1 MKMKNLLEIIFKKG
15 PPPDFMDNKYQS
27 GRVNAQR
34 ARASANNSEYDLE
47 EPEDVDEMQI
57 DKIYQSL

>member
-1 MKMKNLLEIIFKKG
+1 MEMKNLLEIIFKKG
-15 PPPDFMDNKYQS
+15 TPTDFMDNKYQS

-34 ARASANNSEYDLE
+34 ARGSANNSEYDLE

>member
-1 MKMKNLLEIIFKKG
+1 MKNLLEIIFKK
-15 PPPDFMDNKYQS
+15 DSQSNFMTNGYQS
-27 GRVNAQR
+27 GKINALRVNP
-34 ARASANNSEYDLE
+34 SANNSEYDLD

>member
-1 MKMKNLLEIIFKKG
+1 MKNLLEIIFKKE
-15 PPPDFMDNKYQS
+15 PPSNFQTNGYQS
-27 GRVNAQR
+27 ERVNAR
-34 ARASANNSEYDLE
+34 KTYSSASNSEYSLE